1 MTGGECKKMS
11 MINENILKRQAKNDN
26 KPKECIKSRKEDYLK
41 PQGESMLDSMKDQKK
56 STLHDKRWFN

>member
-1 MTGGECKKMS
+1 MIGGECKKVS

-41 PQGESMLDSMKDQKK
+41 PQGESMLDSMSDKK
-56 STLHDKRWFN
+56 KPKPYSKGWSN